1 MVGGVRGASSL
12 LARRPALGRRRE
24 SCPSTSR
31 GNDSLPSVSK
41 ALPSVSKEDVA
52 LMGEGVTVVVAW
64 CLRGGD
70 LFLAGTIRASTLVL
84 PDGSMGA
91 AGKRMLWAFRSSFH
105 RSVSEM
111 GSFGEV

>member
-1 MVGGVRGASSL
+1 MVGGGRGASSL
-12 LARRPALGRRRE
+12 LARRPALGCRRE

-31 GNDSLPSVSK
+31 GNDSF
-41 ALPSVSKEDVA
+41 PSVSKEDVA
-52 LMGEGVTVVVAW
+52 LMGEGVSVIVAW

-111 GSFGEV
+111 GSFGDV